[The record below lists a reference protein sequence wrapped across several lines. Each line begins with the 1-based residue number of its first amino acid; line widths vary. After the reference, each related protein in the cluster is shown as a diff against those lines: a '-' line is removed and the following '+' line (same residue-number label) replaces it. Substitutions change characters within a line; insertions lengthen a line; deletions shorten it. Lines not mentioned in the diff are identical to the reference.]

1 MIANSTKSQYS
12 YRQNNALH
20 PPIRTS
26 NNMNLPAKH
35 LKKVLQRIKEAAKQT
50 NRSTDSIRLIAVS
63 KTKPAADIEQVY
75 QAGQYE
81 FGENYLQEAIDKITS
96 LQHLPNIKWHFIGA
110 IQSNKTRSI
119 AEHFDWVHSIERLKI
134 ARRLSEQRPDDL
146 APLNICLQVNISNE
160 ENKAGI
166 SLSEVP
172 ALAKE
177 VSQLNK
183 LKLRGLMAIPLKTNE
198 PSEQHHYFKQLKD
211 CLDELNQQGMQ
222 LDTLS
227 MGMSNDMEAAIAEGA
242 TMIRVGTAI
251 FGER

>member
-1 MIANSTKSQYS
+1 MIANSTKPQYS

-35 LKKVLQRIKEAAKQT
+35 LKKVNQRIKEAAKQT

-110 IQSNKTRSI
+110 IQSNKTRPI
-119 AEHFDWVHSIERLKI
+119 AE
-134 ARRLSEQRPDDL
+134 
-146 APLNICLQVNISNE
+146 
-160 ENKAGI
+160 
-166 SLSEVP
+166 
-172 ALAKE
+172 LAKALLEDEE
-177 VSQLNK
+177 VLSLNVEEGK
-183 LKLRGLMAIPLKTNE
+183 NLSDINFKVIQPDESFNWQYCLLPHIPCLMFLCVCFP
-198 PSEQHHYFKQLKD
+198 
-211 CLDELNQQGMQ
+211 G
-222 LDTLS
+222 
-227 MGMSNDMEAAIAEGA
+227 
-242 TMIRVGTAI
+242 
-251 FGER
+251 